1 MQTLSEPTHSADKI
15 DVKAAK
21 SSRSCFC
28 QYPAE
33 ELKDWIVKKYQYN
46 LSTIELLTSAK
57 CQKDKEEIGM
67 VALLDVG
74 DDMVVTAMRDVN
86 SEGHSV
92 LSCRD
97 QVLKSF
103 KHMKL

>member
-1 MQTLSEPTHSADKI
+1 MQTLSERSQSADKI
-15 DVKAAK
+15 DVKVAK
-21 SSRSCFC
+21 SSKSCFC

-67 VALLDVG
+67 VALLDVA
-74 DDMVVTAMRDVN
+74 DDMVVTAMREANTD
-86 SEGHSV
+86 SHSV

-97 QVLKSF
+97 HVLKSF